1 MATKINTARVMTSA
15 PMTPAPPPLES
26 GDHLR
31 RAEFERRYEA
41 MPWVKKAELVEGVV
55 FMGSPVRQKS
65 HSKPHGFIITW
76 LGIYCSATPQVD
88 IGDNA
93 TVRLDID
100 NEPQPDALLRIE
112 PEAGG
117 HSRVSDDDY
126 IEGPPEL
133 VAEIAASSASYDLHD
148 KLHAYRRNGVQEY
161 LVWRIYDQQIDWWEL
176 HEGEY
181 QPLTP
186 DQNGIIHSRVFPSL
200 CLNVSALLTGDL
212 AGVLATQQRILN
224 NEEHAAFV
232 ARLARKDA
240 GDHKL

>member
-1 MATKINTARVMTSA
+1 MATKINTARVISA
-15 PMTPAPPPLES
+15 DAMVPAPPPLES

-55 FMGSPVRQKS
+55 YMGSPVRNRS
-65 HSKPHGFIITW
+65 HGKPHGMIIGW
-76 LGIYCSATPQVD
+76 LAAYMAATPGVELS
-88 IGDNA
+88 DNA
-93 TVRLDID
+93 TVRLDLD

-117 HSRVSDDDY
+117 HSRVSEDDY

-133 VAEIAASSASYDLHD
+133 VVEIAASSASYDLHD
-148 KLHAYRRNGVQEY
+148 KLHAYRRNMIQEY
-161 LVWRIYDQQIDWWEL
+161 VVWRIYDQQIDWWVL

-181 QPLTP
+181 QHLTF
-186 DQNGIIHSRVFPSL
+186 DENGSIHSRVFPGL
-200 CLNVSALLTGDL
+200 CMNVPALLNGDL
-212 AGVLATQQRILN
+212 AGVLATQQSMLM

-232 ARLARKDA
+232 AHLTEKES
-240 GDHKL
+240 

>member
-1 MATKINTARVMTSA
+1 MATKINTTRAISTGAMV
-15 PMTPAPPPLES
+15 PAPPPLES

-55 FMGSPVRQKS
+55 YMGSPVRQKS
-65 HSKPHGFIITW
+65 HSKPHSFIITW
-76 LGIYCSATPQVD
+76 LGTYCSAPPQVD

-93 TVRLDID
+93 TVRLDLD

-117 HSRVSDDDY
+117 HSRVSEDDY

-133 VAEIAASSASYDLHD
+133 VVEIAASSASYDLHD
-148 KLHAYRRNGVQEY
+148 KLHAYRRNMIQEY
-161 LVWRIYDQQIDWWEL
+161 IVWRIYDQQIDWWEL

-181 QPLTP
+181 QNLAA
-186 DQNGIIHSRVFPSL
+186 DENGSIHSRVFPGL
-200 CLNVSALLTGDL
+200 CLNVPALLKGDL
-212 AGVLATQQRILN
+212 ASVLATQQSTLN
-224 NEEHAAFV
+224 HEDHAAFV
-232 ARLARKDA
+232 ARLTGKDA
-240 GDHKL
+240 